1 MKGAIAMF
9 FKKRNDPEA
18 KLKEAEEYKQRG
30 VNFVNLGQ
38 YDKAE
43 EAYLKCL
50 SILEPLSRKS
60 EPETVMQERAVVYNL
75 LSLLRM
81 GKNTTKEKLNE
92 AAGWAK
98 KAVEINE
105 KLVAKKRT
113 PDLLDKLAYSYSNL
127 GYAAGDFFAG
137 NKALEMWTELQK
149 SYPINPVFADRV
161 ERQKRLLQQMAQE
174 YGL

>member
-1 MKGAIAMF
+1 MF

-30 VNFVNLGQ
+30 VNYVNRGQ

-92 AAGWAK
+92 AAGWAQ

-113 PDLLDKLAYSYSNL
+113 PDLLDKLA
-127 GYAAGDFFAG
+127 
-137 NKALEMWTELQK
+137 
-149 SYPINPVFADRV
+149 
-161 ERQKRLLQQMAQE
+161 
-174 YGL
+174 